1 VTLRPLADVFSII
14 RYLDDMQKFGIEY
27 KVASSLE
34 LFPSASLCLIHVF
47 YPPLFQSGAIRRYTS
62 TDRDSLLAS
71 LLDGAR
77 GSGNRDVCIKMT
89 ETIRFHRV
97 GPWDVPVEEEIQVLY
112 LKSLGSYT
120 EAIGISFDQIVS
132 RFNVNIDYSGM
143 KFTTV
148 IDSKETEMIT
158 NAVTGTATKLTS
170 LLPARSCSSPFLL
183 FFYYY
188 FRKKPF

>member
-1 VTLRPLADVFSII
+1 
-14 RYLDDMQKFGIEY
+14 
-27 KVASSLE
+27 
-34 LFPSASLCLIHVF
+34 
-47 YPPLFQSGAIRRYTS
+47 
-62 TDRDSLLAS
+62 
-71 LLDGAR
+71 
-77 GSGNRDVCIKMT
+77 MT

-158 NAVTGTATKLTS
+158 NAVTGIAATRLAVPSLPSPQSLTHN
-170 LLPARSCSSPFLL
+170 FLSIFIL
-183 FFYYY
+183 
-188 FRKKPF
+188 